1 MGFAI
6 KTLGIVGGIAPEST
20 IDYYRRIIALY
31 RERTRDGSYPPMVIT
46 SIDMKRMLD
55 LISARKLPEV
65 TEYLLNE
72 IVRLAKAGADIG
84 IFASNTP
91 HLVFDDIRERSPIP
105 LVSIVEAACDAAKA
119 LGIGRVGLFGTR
131 FTMQARFYPEAFA
144 KVGISVVVPTA
155 VEQDYIHDRYMSELV
170 QGIYRAET
178 REQLVKIVD
187 RLKERENIEGLILG
201 GTELP
206 LLLREGDETD
216 IPLLNTTELHVHRAI
231 NAIFA

>member
-31 RERTRDGSYPPMVIT
+31 RERTRDGSYPPIVIT

-72 IVRLAKAGADIG
+72 ILRLAKAGADVG
-84 IFASNTP
+84 ILASNTP
-91 HLVFDDIRERSPIP
+91 HLVFDDIRQRSPIP
-105 LVSIVEAACDAAKA
+105 LVSIVEAACDAAKG
-119 LGIGRVGLFGTR
+119 LGIGRAGLFGTR
-131 FTMQARFYPEAFA
+131 FTMQARFYQEAFA
-144 KVGISVVVPTA
+144 KEGISVVVPTA

-170 QGIYRAET
+170 QGIYRTET
-178 REQLVKIVD
+178 REQLLKIVD

-206 LLLREGDETD
+206 LLFREGDETD
-216 IPLLNTTELHVHRAI
+216 IPLLNTTELHVKRAI
-231 NAIFA
+231 DAVFA

>member
-31 RERTRDGSYPPMVIT
+31 RERTRDGSYPPIVIT

-72 IVRLAKAGADIG
+72 ILRLAKAGADVG
-84 IFASNTP
+84 ILASNTP

-105 LVSIVEAACDAAKA
+105 LVSIVEATCDTAKA
-119 LGIGRVGLFGTR
+119 LGIGRIGLFGTR
-131 FTMQARFYPEAFA
+131 FTMQARFYPEVFA
-144 KVGISVVVPTA
+144 RHGIAVVVPNV

-178 REQLVKIVD
+178 RGRLLKIVD

-206 LLLREGDETD
+206 LLFGEDVETE
-216 IPLLNTTELHVHRAI
+216 IPLLNTTELHTQRAI
-231 NAIFA
+231 DAVFA